1 MNIVTLLYLLE
12 IVFIVYSLFKFIPKE
27 QRREA
32 IAIYT
37 YTLTITWFFGLM
49 VAEFNLIE
57 YPIRQFPR
65 AIKTSFLFE
74 YFLYPSI
81 CALFVVNYPEMK
93 SNTRKFLYYFAFCS
107 ILTFIE
113 ILEEKYTLVLK
124 YIFWDWYVTWITFY
138 ITFYSCYKYKKW
150 FFKKYKLNN

>member
-27 QRREA
+27 KRREA
-32 IAIYT
+32 IAVYT

-57 YPIRQFPR
+57 YPIRQFPE

-74 YFLYPSI
+74 YFLFPSI

-93 SNTRKFLYYFAFCS
+93 SKLRKFLYYLAFCS
-107 ILTFIE
+107 ILTIIE
-113 ILEEKYTLVLK
+113 MFEERYTLVLK

-138 ITFYSCYKYKKW
+138 ITFYACYKYKKW